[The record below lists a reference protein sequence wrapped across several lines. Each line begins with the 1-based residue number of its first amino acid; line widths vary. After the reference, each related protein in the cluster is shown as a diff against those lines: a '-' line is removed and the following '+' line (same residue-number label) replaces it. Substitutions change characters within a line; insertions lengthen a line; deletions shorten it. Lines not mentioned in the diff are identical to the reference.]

1 MIYTVTFNPAID
13 YNIEIDKIN
22 FGETNRAKDTYIYPG
37 GKGINISR
45 VLYNLEVESTA
56 LGFIGG
62 FTGKYLE
69 EYLKK
74 SDINTDFIYLD
85 EPTRINVKLKSEI
98 ETEINAIGPDIPDEK
113 TEEFYKKIDKL
124 KDGDFLILAGNIQS
138 SLRRDMYFTIQE
150 RCSEKNINII
160 VDTTG
165 ESLEK
170 TLSNNPF
177 LIKPNKN
184 ELEEIFNIEIKDN
197 EDIIKYGQ
205 KLQRRGAENVIVS
218 MGGDGAILLSENE
231 VYFAKAPKGI
241 LKNSVGAGD
250 SMIAGFLSS
259 YTKTKDVL
267 NSFRWAVA
275 AGSATA
281 FSSDLAKKEEV
292 EQLLDNIVIEILK

>member
-13 YNIEIDKIN
+13 YNLEIDKIN

-113 TEEFYKKIDKL
+113 IEEFYKKIDKL

-177 LIKPNKN
+177 LIKPNKK

-231 VYFAKAPKGI
+231 VHFVKSPKGI
-241 LKNSVGAGD
+241 LKNSVGSGD

-292 EQLLDNIVIEILK
+292 EQLLDNIVIERLK

>member
-13 YNIEIDKIN
+13 YNLEIDKIN

-113 TEEFYKKIDKL
+113 IEEFYKKIDKL

-177 LIKPNKN
+177 LIKPNKK

-231 VYFAKAPKGI
+231 VHFVKAPKGI
-241 LKNSVGAGD
+241 LKNSVGSGD

-292 EQLLDNIVIEILK
+292 EQLLDNIVIERLK

>member
-13 YNIEIDKIN
+13 YNLAIDKIN
-22 FGETNRAKDTYIYPG
+22 FGETNRAKHTNIYPG

-85 EPTRINVKLKSEI
+85 EPTRINVKLKSKI
-98 ETEINAIGPDIPDEK
+98 ETEINALGPDIPDEK
-113 TEEFYKKIDKL
+113 IEEFYKKIDKL

-138 SLRRDMYFTIQE
+138 SLRRDIYFTIQE
-150 RCSEKNINII
+150 RSSEKNINII

-184 ELEEIFNIEIKDN
+184 ELEEIFNIEIKNN

-205 KLQRRGAENVIVS
+205 KLQQKGAENVIVS

-267 NSFRWAVA
+267 NSFRWSVA

-292 EQLLDNIVIEILK
+292 EELLDNIVIERLK